1 MQILKNILIHF
12 RRPAAESII
21 VEPRLTNIIDETYQA
36 CLSEVAKP
44 KEQQSNQVK
53 RIYEAHTQLEME
65 TKISEI
71 LTPIDQ
77 KSEVKII
84 FQSVENL
91 HKACPTSKGD
101 WYFTGNYPT
110 PGGNKVVNKAFINY
124 FEGNNQRAY

>member
-1 MQILKNILIHF
+1 MARLGDFIAFQAAVELLKDKGKTHILEDTYRQCIQ
-12 RRPAAESII
+12 E
-21 VEPRLTNIIDETYQA
+21 VRL
-36 CLSEVAKP
+36 P
-44 KEQQSNQVK
+44 KEQVTNRVK
-53 RIYEAHTQLEME
+53 QIYAAHTQEEME

-71 LTPIDQ
+71 LTPIGQ
-77 KSEVKII
+77 KSEVQII

-91 HKACPTSKGD
+91 HKACPNSRGD